1 MKKLNPSNPSGKH
14 KSPLPELDDEVVLK
28 FLKILENIRSEEM
41 SCEEMYSHLDE
52 FVEREVRSH
61 DASKIMP
68 LILEHLDLCSECCD
82 EYDALLDVLEKASN

>member
-28 FLKILENIRSEEM
+28 FLKIIENIRSEEM
-41 SCEEMYSHLDE
+41 SCEEMYSDLDE

-68 LILEHLDLCSECCD
+68 LIREHLDLCSECCD

>member
-68 LILEHLDLCSECCD
+68 LIREHLDLCSECCD
-82 EYDALLDVLEKASN
+82 EYDDLLDVLEKASN